1 MADVLERLAPV
12 HAEQQG
18 AHPFAVV
25 APAKAADDAIG
36 GALFFHFDHGALA
49 RMINTVHALGDDAVE
64 AGSPIF
70 LEPVKRHL
78 PVTRDRTEI
87 DRLGLGTKKRLPPR
101 APPAQRKLEPPL

>member
-12 HAEQQG
+12 HAKQQG

-25 APAKAADDAIG
+25 APAKAADDAIS

-64 AGSPIF
+64 AGSAIF
-70 LEPVKRHL
+70 LEPVQRHL

-87 DRLGLGTKKRLPPR
+87 DRLGLGTEECLQARTPLAPR
-101 APPAQRKLEPPL
+101 NIE

>member
-12 HAEQQG
+12 HAKQQG

-25 APAKAADDAIG
+25 APAKAADDAIS

-70 LEPVKRHL
+70 LEPVNLPL
-78 PVTRDRTEI
+78 PVPCAPTEV
-87 DRLGLGTKKRLPPR
+87 DRLGLGTEERLQAR
-101 APPAQRKLEPPL
+101 TALAQRNID